1 MSWSDLV
8 DAGVVRQAIEWRR
21 RLHSRPE
28 ASFEERETTDFI
40 LGLLQEWGFET
51 ERPLETGVVARIRG
65 AENGPCIALRADID
79 ALLMQ
84 EENEFEFASRNPG
97 RMHACGHDGHTAI
110 LLAVAK
116 LLPSIRDRLGGEV
129 LLLFQPAEERLG
141 GGGLG
146 FVNAGV
152 LENVKMVLGMH
163 MWSGFETGLVS
174 MTEGPV
180 MASTDEFQITIKGR
194 GGHGALP
201 HQTVDALVVGAY
213 LVTAL
218 QTVVSRRVDPL
229 EPAVV
234 TVGSLHAGTAFNIIS
249 EEAVLIGTARALSEQ
264 TRASVKQA
272 IEKLATETA
281 HAFGAEAFCNYIDG
295 NPVVVNDSAAT
306 TLMRQAI
313 SKVVG
318 PDKLIAAP
326 PSMGGDDFAF
336 LAQRVP
342 GAYCFVGTRNESVG
356 SVYPHHHPRFTIDE
370 ASLEIGIRIFLE
382 ALETFFD
389 GSRR

>member
-8 DAGVVRQAIEWRR
+8 DARVVRQAIEWRR
-21 RLHSRPE
+21 WLHSRPE

-40 LGLLQEWGFET
+40 QGLLQEWGFET
-51 ERPLETGVVARIRG
+51 ERPLETGVVGRIRG
-65 AENGPCIALRADID
+65 TEGGPCVALRADID
-79 ALLMQ
+79 ALLIQ

-110 LLAVAK
+110 LLAVAR
-116 LLPSIRDRLGGEV
+116 LLPAIRDRLGGEV
-129 LLLFQPAEERLG
+129 RVLFQPAEERLG

-152 LENVKMVLGMH
+152 LDRVNMVLGMH
-163 MWSGFETGLVS
+163 MWSGFETGIVS
-174 MTEGPV
+174 MTEGPI
-180 MASTDEFQITIKGR
+180 MASTDEFQITVRGR

-201 HQTVDALVVGAY
+201 HQTVDALVVAAH

-218 QTVVSRRVDPL
+218 QTVVSRGVDPL
-229 EPAVV
+229 APAVV
-234 TVGSLHAGTAFNIIS
+234 TVGSFHAGTAFNVIS
-249 EEAVLIGTARALSEQ
+249 EEAVLIGTARALSED
-264 TRASVKQA
+264 TRAKIKQE
-272 IEKLATETA
+272 IQQLTIQTA
-281 HAFGAEAFCNYIDG
+281 RAFGAEGFCNYIDG
-295 NPVVVNDSAAT
+295 NPVVVNDPAAT
-306 TLMRQAI
+306 KLMRQAI

-318 PDKLIAAP
+318 PDRLITAP

-342 GAYCFVGTRNESVG
+342 GAYCFVGTRNPSIG

-382 ALETFFD
+382 ALEGFFA
-389 GSRR
+389 S